1 MLKLP
6 KKIAEELR
14 AHAERVYPEE
24 CCGVLLGTNAGEER
38 AVQEARACANWDA
51 SPRRRYAIAPQDLV
65 RAQREARER
74 GLAIVGFYHSH
85 PDHAAAP
92 SATDSKEAYWDGCSY
107 VIVETQ
113 AGRAGELRS
122 YVLRDGQFAEEPV
135 R

>member
-1 MLKLP
+1 MKPPAGKGEVPGATPVPRRQRSL
-6 KKIAEELR
+6 IATLF
-14 AHAERVYPEE
+14 
-24 CCGVLLGTNAGEER
+24 
-38 AVQEARACANWDA
+38 A

-65 RAQREARER
+65 RAQREAREH

-122 YVLRDGQFAEEPV
+122 YVLRDGQLAEEAV